1 MERGKLSIDVG
12 RMFREARERF
22 WEIAGGVSV
31 RTKILGIVLGGTLLF
46 GLTTIVQVRHT
57 LQQVLIVR
65 TQAWGIAMAND
76 LAARSTD
83 LVLINDLLGLHRLLQ
98 DAVDHNPELRY
109 LFVLSP
115 QGEVLA
121 HTFGTGPEFPAGLIE
136 ANPLPPGVPYRLQ
149 AIRTPEGLIWD
160 IAVPIFRGRAGVLR
174 LGLRDTGVRDAVNA
188 VIMRLLL
195 TTAAVSALSIGIALI
210 LTELIVRPIRDLVA
224 MTGRVARRDFTAR
237 ATKWANDEIGMLA
250 QAFNTMVEELGQQD
264 RMRAFYLQRIIEA
277 QEEERRRIARELHDE
292 TGQALASLRVGLRN
306 LEQMV
311 EHGAPRSQLED
322 LYRLVDRTL
331 SRVRRLAFELR
342 PSVLDDLG
350 LVAALERYIRDYR
363 ERFGIEVEMQ
373 IVGLDGRR
381 IPPMIETAVYRI
393 VQEALTNAAKHS
405 RCQRISVLLQASH
418 RQLSVIVEDDGCGF
432 DVDEVLRKG
441 REVHMGLYG
450 MQERAQLVGGTL
462 TIESAPGQGTAIYLR
477 VPLEEG

>member
-1 MERGKLSIDVG
+1 MKRQVLQRAI
-12 RMFREARERF
+12 ERF

-46 GLTTIVQVRHT
+46 GMTTVLQVRYALH
-57 LQQVLIVR
+57 QVLVAR
-65 TQAWGIAMAND
+65 TQDWGIAIASD

-83 LVLINDLLGLHRLLQ
+83 LVLINDLLGLYRLLK
-98 DAVDHNPELRY
+98 DAVDHNPEIRY

-136 ANPLPPGVPYRLQ
+136 ANTLPPGASYHLQ
-149 AIRTPEGLIWD
+149 PLRTPEGIIWD

-174 LGLRDTGVRDAVNA
+174 LGLRDTAVRAAVNT
-188 VIMRLLL
+188 VTTWLLL
-195 TTAAVSALSIGIALI
+195 TTIAVSALSIGIALI
-210 LTELIVRPIRDLVA
+210 LTHLIVRPIRGLVA
-224 MTGRVARRDFTAR
+224 MTERVARRDFTAR
-237 ATKWANDEIGMLA
+237 ATVWANDEIGALA
-250 QAFNTMVEELGQQD
+250 QAFNNMVEELGQQE

-306 LEQMV
+306 LEQTT
-311 EHGAPRSQLED
+311 APEALRSRLED
-322 LYRLVDRTL
+322 LYQLVDETL
-331 SRVRRLAFELR
+331 RRVRRLAFELR

-373 IVGLDGRR
+373 VVGLDERR
-381 IPPMIETAVYRI
+381 IPPTIETAVYRI
-393 VQEALTNAAKHS
+393 VQEALTNAAKHAK
-405 RCQRISVLLQASH
+405 CQRISVLLQASP
-418 RQLSVIVEDDGCGF
+418 RLLSVIVEDDGCGF
-432 DVDEVLRKG
+432 DVEYVLRDG
-441 REVHMGLYG
+441 RENRLGLYG
-450 MQERAQLVGGTL
+450 MRERAQLVGGTL
-462 TIESAPGQGTAIYLR
+462 TIESAPGRGTTVYLR
-477 VPLEEG
+477 VPLEGV